1 MTEMTHLRALT
12 SEEISELERRGNTSS
27 SWAGVRVSDDFAPA
41 QLSYSHFDGEVT
53 IASGVRIYRS
63 RVANY
68 HIGAGTIVD
77 TVTALECRARTSFGN
92 GVEVAAMNE
101 NGGRAIMIYD
111 TLTAQVAYVMA
122 VYRHRP
128 RMIAA
133 LESMIAAYAERRSA
147 SCGEVGRNCRIVG
160 ARFVREMRIGDDVTV
175 DGASALENGT
185 LCDGVKVGV
194 DVKAYDFIAAEGAV
208 IDNGAIV
215 EHCFV
220 GESCRLDNGFT
231 AAESLFFANSHCENG
246 EATSIFAGPYTVSHH
261 KSSLLIA
268 GMFSFFNAGS
278 GSNQSNHL
286 FKSGAVHQAV
296 HLRGCKF
303 ASSAYIMSPALEGA
317 FTMVMGHH
325 SYHHDTSVFPY
336 SYLIERDGRSR
347 LMPGANLASYG
358 VVRDVEKWPARDK
371 RRKFRDVVNF
381 EEYNPYVTGAM
392 LRAVGTIRELRHR
405 DPDAEEYRYDKTWI
419 RTADLRRGLRLYNKA
434 IAAALG
440 AMIGA
445 GHTDPEYDGS
455 GEWFDLAGQYITRRE
470 TLRILDMIESGAVT
484 STDEVDAMFRAFAA
498 HYADYAHSW
507 AVDVL
512 GAILG
517 REPSAADLAEAVTV
531 GRAEYDALRRITDA
545 DRERDSSIEL
555 SVSYGLDSADEEER
569 IEDYR
574 AVRGLKE

>member
-1 MTEMTHLRALT
+1 MTHLRSLT
-12 SEEISELERRGNTSS
+12 EEEISALERGGNTAS
-27 SWAGVRVSDDFAPA
+27 SWAGVRVADDFKPA

-53 IASGVRIYRS
+53 IASGARVFRS
-63 RVANY
+63 RVSNY
-68 HIGAGTIVD
+68 HIGESSIVD
-77 TVTALECRARTSFGN
+77 GVTALECRRRTSFGN

-101 NGGRAIMIYD
+101 NGGRAIKIYD
-111 TLTAQVAYVMA
+111 TLTAQLAYVMA

-128 RMIAA
+128 QVIAA
-133 LESMIAAYAERRSA
+133 LESMIDSYAAQRSS
-147 SCGEVGRNCRIVG
+147 SCGEVGRGCRIVG
-160 ARFVREMRIGDDVTV
+160 ARFVREMRIGDNVTV

-185 LCDGVKVGV
+185 LCDGAKVGV

-208 IDNGAIV
+208 IDNGSIV
-215 EHCFV
+215 DHCFV
-220 GESCRLDNGFT
+220 GESCRLDKGFT

-325 SYHHDTSVFPY
+325 SYHHDTSAFPY

-358 VVRDVEKWPARDK
+358 VVRDVEKWPARDG
-371 RRKFRDVVNF
+371 RTKFRDVVNF
-381 EEYNPYVTGAM
+381 EEYNPYTTGAM
-392 LRAVGTIRELRHR
+392 LRAVGAIRELRHR

-434 IAAALG
+434 IAASLG
-440 AMIGA
+440 AMIEA
-445 GHTDPEYDGS
+445 GHSDAGYDGS
-455 GEWFDLAGQYITRRE
+455 GEWLDLAGQYITRRE
-470 TLRILDMIESGAVT
+470 TLRILDMIEGGQLAT
-484 STDEVDAMFRAFAA
+484 TGDVDAMFRAFAA

-517 REPSAADLAEAVTV
+517 HEPSAVEIAEAVTV
-531 GRAEYDALRRITDA
+531 GRAAHEALRRMTDA

>member
-1 MTEMTHLRALT
+1 M
-12 SEEISELERRGNTSS
+12 
-27 SWAGVRVSDDFAPA
+27 
-41 QLSYSHFDGEVT
+41 
-53 IASGVRIYRS
+53 
-63 RVANY
+63 
-68 HIGAGTIVD
+68 
-77 TVTALECRARTSFGN
+77 
-92 GVEVAAMNE
+92 
-101 NGGRAIMIYD
+101 
-111 TLTAQVAYVMA
+111 
-122 VYRHRP
+122 
-128 RMIAA
+128 
-133 LESMIAAYAERRSA
+133 
-147 SCGEVGRNCRIVG
+147 
-160 ARFVREMRIGDDVTV
+160 
-175 DGASALENGT
+175 
-185 LCDGVKVGV
+185 
-194 DVKAYDFIAAEGAV
+194 
-208 IDNGAIV
+208 
-215 EHCFV
+215 
-220 GESCRLDNGFT
+220 
-231 AAESLFFANSHCENG
+231 
-246 EATSIFAGPYTVSHH
+246 
-261 KSSLLIA
+261 
-268 GMFSFFNAGS
+268 
-278 GSNQSNHL
+278 
-286 FKSGAVHQAV
+286 
-296 HLRGCKF
+296 
-303 ASSAYIMSPALEGA
+303 
-317 FTMVMGHH
+317 
-325 SYHHDTSVFPY
+325 
-336 SYLIERDGRSR
+336 
-347 LMPGANLASYG
+347 
-358 VVRDVEKWPARDK
+358 RDVEKWPARDR

>member
-1 MTEMTHLRALT
+1 MTHLRSLT
-12 SEEISELERRGNTSS
+12 EEEISALERGGNTAS
-27 SWAGVRVSDDFAPA
+27 SWAGVRVADDFKPA

-53 IASGVRIYRS
+53 IASGARVFRS
-63 RVANY
+63 RVSNY
-68 HIGAGTIVD
+68 HIGESSIVD
-77 TVTALECRARTSFGN
+77 GVTALECRRRTSFGN

-101 NGGRAIMIYD
+101 NGGRAIKIYD
-111 TLTAQVAYVMA
+111 TLTAQLAYVMA

-128 RMIAA
+128 QVIAA
-133 LESMIAAYAERRSA
+133 LESMIDSYAAQRSS
-147 SCGEVGRNCRIVG
+147 SCGEVGRGCRIVG
-160 ARFVREMRIGDDVTV
+160 ARFVREMRIGDNVTV

-185 LCDGVKVGV
+185 LCDGAKVGV

-208 IDNGAIV
+208 IDNGSIV
-215 EHCFV
+215 DHCFV
-220 GESCRLDNGFT
+220 GESCRLDKGFT

-325 SYHHDTSVFPY
+325 SYHHDTSAFPY

-358 VVRDVEKWPARDK
+358 VVRDVEKWPARDG
-371 RRKFRDVVNF
+371 RMKFRDVVNF
-381 EEYNPYVTGAM
+381 EEYNPYTTGAM
-392 LRAVGTIRELRHR
+392 LRAVGAIRELRHH

-440 AMIGA
+440 AMIEA
-445 GHTDPEYDGS
+445 GHSDAGYDGS

-470 TLRILDMIESGAVT
+470 TLRILDMIEGGQLAT
-484 STDEVDAMFRAFAA
+484 TGDVDAMFRAFAA

-517 REPSAADLAEAVTV
+517 HEPSAAEIAEAVTV
-531 GRAEYDALRRITDA
+531 GRAAHEALRRMTDA

>member
-1 MTEMTHLRALT
+1 MDMTHLRSLT
-12 SEEISELERRGNTSS
+12 TGEIAALERRGNTAT
-27 SWAGVRVSDDFAPA
+27 SWAAVRVAEDFEPK
-41 QLSYSHFDGEVT
+41 QLSYSHFDGDVE
-53 IASGVRIYRS
+53 IASGVKVYRS

-68 HIGAGTIVD
+68 RIGEGTLID
-77 TVTALECRARTSFGN
+77 TVTALECRGRSSFGN

-101 NGGRAIMIYD
+101 NGGRAIKIYD
-111 TLTAQVAYVMA
+111 TLTSQMAYVMA

-128 RMIAA
+128 QMIAA
-133 LESMIAAYAERRSA
+133 LESMVDAYAGRRSS

-160 ARFVREMRIGDDVTV
+160 ARFVREMRIGDNVTV

-208 IDNGAIV
+208 IDNGSIV
-215 EHCFV
+215 KRCFV
-220 GESCRLDNGFT
+220 GESCRLDSGFT

-303 ASSAYIMSPALEGA
+303 ASSAYIMSPALNGA

-325 SYHHDTSVFPY
+325 SYHHDTSAFPY
-336 SYLIERDGRSR
+336 SYLIEREGRSR

-358 VVRDVEKWPARDK
+358 VVRDVEKWPARD
-371 RRKFRDVVNF
+371 RRRVFRDVVNF
-381 EEYNPYVTGAM
+381 EEYNPYITGAM
-392 LRAVGTIRELRHR
+392 LRAVGAIRELRHG
-405 DPDAEEYRYDKTWI
+405 DPDAEVYRYDKTWI

-434 IAAALG
+434 IAASLG
-440 AMIGA
+440 AMIGTGRA
-445 GHTDPEYDGS
+445 DPEFDGS
-455 GEWFDLAGQYITRRE
+455 GEWFDVAGQYITRRE
-470 TLRILDMIESGAVT
+470 TLRILDMVESGRLSSV
-484 STDEVDAMFRAFAA
+484 DEADAMFRAFAV

-517 REPSAADLAEAVTV
+517 HEPTAAELAEAVTV
-531 GRAEYDALRRITDA
+531 GRAAHETLRRMTDA